1 MTPGAEMMACRICG
15 NKAGNREHSFREM
28 MFGTGEEF
36 LYVECGSCGC
46 LQIAEIPPD
55 LERYYNAKH
64 AGLVADPQILAGSS
78 LKRLLRR
85 LRDSHTLTG
94 TGTPGWVL
102 ELLQPPMPALRAL
115 ARLHPRRTARIL
127 DVGCGSGYFLWSL
140 YNAGFRNLLGIDP
153 YLPQEKELAP
163 GLRLLRRDL
172 GGIAGEWDII
182 TFIDSFEHVP
192 GPKTMLEA
200 AAERLTGDGWILI
213 RTPVVPCEAF
223 RRYGEHWVQAD
234 APRHL
239 HIPSIRAMEHLAAAS
254 GLTLEHIVYDSTDFQ
269 FWGSE
274 QYRRGIPLLADDSYF
289 LSPARSIFT
298 PDQIRRFRRE
308 TEELNRRGEGDSAVF
323 YLRRTARGA

>member
-1 MTPGAEMMACRICG
+1 MTRAANIPPCRICG
-15 NKAGNREHSFREM
+15 NGAGNREHRFREM

-36 LYVECGSCGC
+36 LYLECGSCGC

-55 LERYYNAKH
+55 LGRFYGTGH
-64 AGLVADPQILAGSS
+64 AGLVADPQILAGSA

-85 LRDSHTLTG
+85 LRDLHTVTG
-94 TGTPGWVL
+94 RGTVGSL
-102 ELLQPPMPALRAL
+102 LGLLQPPMPALQAL
-115 ARLHPRRTARIL
+115 ARLHPPRTARIL

-153 YLPQEKELAP
+153 YLPEEKELAP
-163 GLRLLRRDL
+163 GLVLLKKELADV
-172 GGIAGEWDII
+172 AGEWDII

-192 GPKTMLEA
+192 DPQTSLQA
-200 AAERLTGDGWILI
+200 AAERLGGDGWILI

-239 HIPSIRAMEHLAAAS
+239 HIPSIRAMEHLAASS
-254 GLTLEHIVYDSTDFQ
+254 GLTLEHVVYDSTDFQ

-274 QYRRGIPLLADDSYF
+274 QYRREVPLVAEDSYF
-289 LSPARSIFT
+289 LNPARSIFT
-298 PDQIRRFRRE
+298 PDQIRHFVRE
-308 TEELNRRGEGDSAVF
+308 ADDLNRRGEGDSAVF
-323 YLRRTARGA
+323 YLRRTVPGG